1 MRWDW
6 NWAPRHC
13 DICLDIKTL
22 TCNWGRRSEHLLII
36 CYMLCAVPD
45 FLHSLF
51 HLSLQH
57 FIKVE
62 TLILQ
67 IRKLRQWG
75 LILMI
80 QDPKASKWKRWDLC
94 PNVCIFWIDL
104 DLISNH
110 LTVSQSISGR
120 RKSRGN
126 GMELSLVCWGTRRRG
141 GWVAGC
147 HYICFEFEVTL
158 VSECSSTRGLSY
170 LLEVLRHA
178 SLRIEFSPSPGRK
191 KFQESIQ
198 LHWPNLTI

>member
-57 FIKVE
+57 IIKVE

-126 GMELSLVCWGTRRRG
+126 GMEVSLVCWGTRRRG

-158 VSECSSTRGLSY
+158 CLSAPVQEDWVTYWKCCVMLHFALSSPPAPGERSSRSQSSSTGP
-170 LLEVLRHA
+170 
-178 SLRIEFSPSPGRK
+178 I
-191 KFQESIQ
+191 
-198 LHWPNLTI
+198 